1 MSLKPIIRK
10 IEEDE
15 KGMCRAFE
23 ELMMEQEEIGIE
35 KGKSEGI
42 KEGIKESIKALIETC
57 KELGVSRE
65 DTESRIIMKLDVSRD
80 DAMDYVN
87 QYWG

>member
-1 MSLKPIIRK
+1 
-10 IEEDE
+10 
-15 KGMCRAFE
+15 MCRAFE

-35 KGKSEGI
+35 KGKSEGMREGRIEGI

-65 DTESRIIMKLDVSRD
+65 ETESRIILKLAVPSNE
-80 DAMDYVN
+80 ATDYVN